1 MGGKSGKKNEL
12 DQKDVESRKIIH
24 APGERKIGVKAGI
37 WRYMGMM
44 HVPRSCTA
52 GRKWSKTDSSR
63 SVWSLEK
70 FDCAPGGKK
79 LAQKSGSGAIS
90 DFYMYLGAALG
101 GEIGQKISCTRSG
114 LNLERAPTL
123 RGAKNRREGLDL
135 VLCGDDACT
144 SELHWGAKVVKN

>member
-70 FDCAPGGKK
+70 FDCAPG
-79 LAQKSGSGAIS
+79 
-90 DFYMYLGAALG
+90 
-101 GEIGQKISCTRSG
+101 
-114 LNLERAPTL
+114 
-123 RGAKNRREGLDL
+123 AKNWRKHRDL
-135 VLCGDDACT
+135 ALYLIFTCT
-144 SELHWGAKVVKN
+144 SELH